1 MDDVDLT
8 VTTDGKPRG
17 ILVGSR
23 DMYRMSIAP
32 PNNIICV
39 LGRNLSDALLLTYD
53 YDTTFFHINHAL

>member
-32 PNNIICV
+32 PNIICV

-53 YDTTFFHINHAL
+53 